1 MASQRAQAD
10 LMKDALP
17 CDGFR
22 RDTNDEAEHSS
33 SPVEELCAN
42 QLLLVDLLS
51 GHALEFRFRV
61 HHGICSRQR
70 QKKGFRVNEIG
81 ILSQKMEKSTHTT
94 ICFDTSPPTPRFTT
108 FNYIRHTRAYKPA
121 LQLFSQTKG
130 KMIDAAH
137 TFILY
142 SFETGGPL
150 AGAAQGIASVGSVS
164 LLVLGS
170 QKWME
175 RRGGTLDASMP
186 NGGRR

>member
-61 HHGICSRQR
+61 HH
-70 QKKGFRVNEIG
+70 
-81 ILSQKMEKSTHTT
+81 EKV
-94 ICFDTSPPTPRFTT
+94 CFSGLVLQPCKVPTPRYALTPVHPHHGLQPSTT
-108 FNYIRHTRAYKPA
+108 SIILLLTN
-121 LQLFSQTKG
+121 QLYNFFSQTKG